1 MNMMNALDS
10 HSPLEAL
17 ALDYIN
23 VGFQTIVNNLWTWVA
38 VITAAVSFWRIR
50 VATGGAVAATSSD
63 ESPSPPQ
70 RYDQSSIGSK
80 PVSEIK
86 VPAVLLPRDD
96 DEPVSTSGSGSGSG
110 IREVDYVKSDGVT
123 KGVKFFAAYYEEN
136 DGGEDDNGE
145 LTAEESGVD
154 GAVKVGEWWDSWERV
169 LRMKMGEMGWYKY
182 QDLTELNG
190 NVVRLWDSSCASTKE
205 LKYSSKMISCGV
217 W

>member
-63 ESPSPPQ
+63 ESPSQPPPP

-86 VPAVLLPRDD
+86 VPDVLLPRDD
-96 DEPVSTSGSGSGSG
+96 EEPVSISGSG
-110 IREVDYVKSDGVT
+110 IREVDDVKSDGVT

-136 DGGEDDNGE
+136 DCGEDDGE
-145 LTAEESGVD
+145 STAEESGVD